1 MSELVRFSV
10 AMPEDLMD
18 ELDRYTAR
26 RGIAKNRSEAIRD
39 LVRGALIEEEVE
51 DPDSSI
57 FGTLTMVFNH
67 HSNDLRDKLDA
78 IQHEHVDEIV
88 STVHVHLDEE
98 NCLEVVLMRGQSRV
112 IRSIADALLGTKGV
126 LHGKLVVLGRIAG
139 PVCRL
144 GGLVLIVVFEHLV
157 DAILEA
163 LDLVEHGILVDMVKV
178 DIGPSGFR
186 AVFDALLGGLARL
199 LHLLVE
205 LLE

>member
-26 RGIAKNRSEAIRD
+26 RGVAKNRSEAIRD
-39 LVRGALIEEEVE
+39 LVRGALIAEQVE

-78 IQHEHVDEIV
+78 IQHEHVSEIV

-112 IRSIADALLGTKGV
+112 I
-126 LHGKLVVLGRIAG
+126 
-139 PVCRL
+139 
-144 GGLVLIVVFEHLV
+144 
-157 DAILEA
+157 
-163 LDLVEHGILVDMVKV
+163 
-178 DIGPSGFR
+178 
-186 AVFDALLGGLARL
+186 ARL
-199 LHLLVE
+199 RCAARHQGSTTRQACRNDDRRGPNAWARPSP
-205 LLE
+205 